1 MSIFSRLRKR
11 DSDEPAAPDAG
22 AGAKAPSDPPPAK
35 PAPAA
40 ASAKPSAPRDEQPKA
55 AASKVAAPGMTRAY
69 SAAKPGAPRPPA
81 AATSPAPAGNRP
93 EVPPAVPRGT
103 AARGEEAEKEVRGR
117 VSGHGTAATK
127 TANAANG
134 ELAVNGVQAKRP
146 LDEAAPDQALSA
158 PGSIDLA
165 FESLLTPGG
174 GSAAPARADG
184 TSTAADRK
192 AVLATFEELAVGHTA
207 SLRSFMLEVHW
218 GEAQTGWIAL
228 ARPALRSLRAMA
240 SQVEHPTLPA
250 AIDAFDKALAELLR
264 PGAPSVVA
272 GAGREALLVA
282 YAPLTA
288 AMPRAFELEGER
300 DRREPVVVRALLDQV
315 PGLEPFMAERM
326 IAAGLG
332 RLEALYQAKSDEI
345 AVVAD
350 VPADV
355 AAATVERVQAF
366 RRATPAAL
374 AAPDG
379 GAVARDL
386 RALVAEL
393 GEDHREFEAAAG
405 GWSAAD
411 REAKKRTRR
420 KRDVDFARV
429 TIALAR
435 LGEVDLALHLSKVPY
450 QRRLEE
456 LEALLRRLAVAA
468 PKYDTAEQIEIDRPI
483 ESGAQAAP

>member
-22 AGAKAPSDPPPAK
+22 AKAQSESPPAK
-35 PAPAA
+35 PAATAA
-40 ASAKPSAPRDEQPKA
+40 TGKPSATRDEQGKPAPSKA
-55 AASKVAAPGMTRAY
+55 AAAGTTRAY
-69 SAAKPGAPRPPA
+69 SAVKPGAPSPVGAAPAAPARNPPGTPA
-81 AATSPAPAGNRP
+81 AAA
-93 EVPPAVPRGT
+93 PRGT
-103 AARGEEAEKEVRGR
+103 AAHGEGIEKVVRGA
-117 VSGHGTAATK
+117 VSVNGATPAK
-127 TANAANG
+127 AANAANG
-134 ELAVNGVQAKRP
+134 VVAVNGALPTRP
-146 LDEAAPDQALSA
+146 LDDAAPDQALSA

-165 FESLLTPGG
+165 FESLLTPEG
-174 GSAAPARADG
+174 GSATPTRADG
-184 TSTAADRK
+184 TTTAADRK

-207 SLRSFMLEVHW
+207 PVRSFMLEVRW
-218 GEAQTGWIAL
+218 GEAQTSWIGL
-228 ARPALRSLRAMA
+228 ARPALKSLRAMA
-240 SQVEHPTLPA
+240 AQVEHATLPA
-250 AIDAFDKALAELLR
+250 AVDGFDRALGELLR

-272 GAGREALLVA
+272 GPGREALLAA
-282 YAPLTA
+282 YAPLIA
-288 AMPRAFELEGER
+288 AMPRAFELDGER
-300 DRREPVVVRALLDQV
+300 ERLEQV
-315 PGLEPFMAERM
+315 PGLEPFMVERM

-345 AVVAD
+345 AVVAE
-350 VPADV
+350 VPAEV

-379 GAVARDL
+379 GAVAREL

-393 GEDHREFEAAAG
+393 GEDHREFEAAAR

-420 KRDVDFARV
+420 KRDVDFARA

-435 LGEVDLALHLSKVPY
+435 LGEVELALQLSKVPY

-456 LEALLRRLAVAA
+456 LEALVRRLAVAPPA
-468 PKYDTAEQIEIDRPI
+468 YEQIEIERPT

>member
-1 MSIFSRLRKR
+1 
-11 DSDEPAAPDAG
+11 
-22 AGAKAPSDPPPAK
+22 
-35 PAPAA
+35 
-40 ASAKPSAPRDEQPKA
+40 
-55 AASKVAAPGMTRAY
+55 
-69 SAAKPGAPRPPA
+69 
-81 AATSPAPAGNRP
+81 
-93 EVPPAVPRGT
+93 
-103 AARGEEAEKEVRGR
+103 
-117 VSGHGTAATK
+117 
-127 TANAANG
+127 
-134 ELAVNGVQAKRP
+134 
-146 LDEAAPDQALSA
+146 
-158 PGSIDLA
+158 
-165 FESLLTPGG
+165 
-174 GSAAPARADG
+174 
-184 TSTAADRK
+184 
-192 AVLATFEELAVGHTA
+192 
-207 SLRSFMLEVHW
+207 
-218 GEAQTGWIAL
+218 
-228 ARPALRSLRAMA
+228 
-240 SQVEHPTLPA
+240 
-250 AIDAFDKALAELLR
+250 
-264 PGAPSVVA
+264 
-272 GAGREALLVA
+272 
-282 YAPLTA
+282 
-288 AMPRAFELEGER
+288 
-300 DRREPVVVRALLDQV
+300 
-315 PGLEPFMAERM
+315 M

-379 GAVARDL
+379 GAVAREL